1 MNVRHLHVHAAVGTD
16 KVAWAIR
23 EVGIDNA
30 VRDYCFVA
38 PAPIVLNYGGR
49 QYPAVRHDQSMADVL
64 VLLAAL
70 KMAESVREEADGS
83 RTEGV
88 STCIHCG
95 SDYVLQ
101 NYYSTPKERPVEDR
115 PVWYVLDQHKSDRIL
130 RWRAAVLTIE
140 QELDT
145 LCQKALAGAVEVIA
159 EPPEPARKEGRSGRR
174 AALPPGL
181 AAVANTD

>member
-1 MNVRHLHVHAAVGTD
+1 MNVRHLHLHAAVGTD

-23 EVGIDNA
+23 EVGIDNT
-30 VRDYCFVA
+30 VHDYCFVA
-38 PAPIVLNYGGR
+38 PAPIILTYGGR
-49 QYPAVRHDQSMADVL
+49 QYAAARHDQSMADVL

-70 KMAESVREEADGS
+70 RMAESVREEADGS

-101 NYYSTPKERPVEDR
+101 YYYLEQKQRPTEDR
-115 PVWYVLDQHKSDRIL
+115 PVWYVIDQHKSDRIL
-130 RWRAAVLTIE
+130 RWRAAVLTTE

-145 LCQKALAGAVEVIA
+145 LCQKALAGAVAVGL
-159 EPPEPARKEGRSGRR
+159 PPEPARKEGRSGRR
-174 AALPPGL
+174 TVLPPGL